1 MTREETIKL
10 LAILKAAYPNSYKG
24 MTKEEANGTITVWA
38 IQFAN
43 IPSNI
48 VMIAI
53 NKIISDSPFPPSI
66 SEVRDKIRGLYYEAQ
81 EMLREHEYATEGLPK
96 FSDDP
101 NEEPVYIGTPLDAQ
115 TLATVKQI
123 IDVTSQMRGRQN
135 EVRLSDMLNSG
146 GGLFIENKKGE

>member
-1 MTREETIKL
+1 MTREETIKV

-24 MTKEEANGTITVWA
+24 MTKEEANGTITIWS

-43 IPSNI
+43 IPANV

-81 EMLREHEYATEGLPK
+81 EMLRAHEYATEGLPK

-101 NEEPVYIGTPLDAQ
+101 DEETVYIGTPLDAQ

-123 IDVTSQMRGRQN
+123 IDVAGKLRGRSN
-135 EVRLSDMLNSG
+135 AVSLPEMLKSG
-146 GGLFIENKKGE
+146 SGL